1 MRKIL
6 ALLCLATFIFTS
18 CSNDD
23 DTDFDTI
30 GSTFERSGTF
40 NVANDYKIEAVVPD
54 NVVVA
59 DSDVAL
65 VYILDPEQSTAQ
77 VDVWEPLPRTF
88 FFGPGEFAQFQ
99 FNFIFNEAQNIAS
112 IDIFIESDDLN
123 DLASDITDNQLFR
136 IVIVPAA
143 FAKNTKV
150 DLTDFNAV
158 QSALKLDL

>member
-1 MRKIL
+1 MRKIF

-30 GSTFERSGTF
+30 ANTFEVTGTF
-40 NVANDYKIEAVVPD
+40 NTANNFRIEAVVPD
-54 NVVVA
+54 NVNVL

-65 VYILDPEQSTAQ
+65 VYILDPEKSTAQ

-88 FFGPGEFAQFQ
+88 FFAPGEFAQFQ

-112 IDIFIESDDLN
+112 IDIFLESDDLN
-123 DLASDITDNQLFR
+123 ALAADITDNQSFR
-136 IVIVPAA
+136 IVVIPST
-143 FAKNTKV
+143 FAKNSKI
-150 DLTDFNAV
+150 DFSDFNTV
-158 QSALKLDL
+158 KRELKLKF